1 MASRTA
7 AVGLL
12 FRAAGSAGDERSDAS
27 LLRAF
32 YAERDESAFAALVAR
47 HQRTVWVAC
56 ARVLTDTADMEDA
69 FQSTF
74 VILARYGRGLGER
87 SGLGGWLYRVA
98 ERVARRA
105 RHMATQR
112 RKRERRAAVP
122 GRDGGR
128 SATIEPDLLVVVLE
142 ELDRLPDLYRLA
154 LLACDLDGLSR
165 ADAAARL
172 GCAEGTLSAR
182 LHRGRKLLA
191 DRLRA
196 RGITAPL
203 AGLGLL
209 LAVPSQ
215 APAGMPAA
223 TARLAATVAE
233 CGLTHRTVPATVA
246 ALVSHVSRE
255 MAMKIVLKAVGV
267 AVLVGLGV
275 IGVWVGGPAGGEGRA
290 TAAPVTPAKKEAKPE
305 LPDATLQFLR
315 NRKVLKELG
324 CTADQRVAISDH
336 FDDQFEAAANRA
348 PLLPP
353 LAPGQKR
360 DPQAE
365 RQLIQA
371 KLKQISDAEAAD
383 TKAMAEKT
391 LTAAQLTRLAQLDL
405 QIRGAEALSDAK
417 VAEALKLTD
426 DQKKAAKD
434 AVELAYHSGNADP
447 FGPPLG
453 LDGVRYFHLDST
465 QRKLAWDKATAGL
478 SKEQLKVWET
488 LSGEPAKTLEPYT
501 IGGRG
506 GSTNS
511 GVQFRGR

>member
-12 FRAAGSAGDERSDAS
+12 FRVAGSAADDRSDAS

-32 YAERDESAFAALVAR
+32 YADRDESAFAALVAR
-47 HQRTVWVAC
+47 HQRTVWAAC
-56 ARVLTDTADMEDA
+56 ARVLTDRADLEDA

-87 SGLGGWLYRVA
+87 SGLGGWLFRVA

-105 RHMATQR
+105 RHMAIQR
-112 RKRERRAAVP
+112 RKRERRAAVTGHEVDRP
-122 GRDGGR
+122 AAG
-128 SATIEPDLLVVVLE
+128 EPDLLAVVLE
-142 ELDRLPDLYRLA
+142 ELDRLPDHYRLA
-154 LLACDLDGLSR
+154 LLACDVDGQSR
-165 ADAAARL
+165 ADAATRL

-209 LAVPSQ
+209 LVPSE
-215 APAGMPAA
+215 ATAGMPAA

-275 IGVWVGGPAGGEGRA
+275 FGMWVGGPAGGEGRA

-324 CTADQRVAISDH
+324 CTAEQRVAISDH
-336 FDDQFEAAANRA
+336 FDDQFEEAANRA

-365 RQLIQA
+365 RQLVRA

-383 TKAMAEKT
+383 TRAMAEKV

-405 QIRGAEALSDAK
+405 QIRGAEALTDAK
-417 VAEALKLTD
+417 VAEVLKLTD
-426 DQKKAAKD
+426 EQKKVAKD
-434 AVELAYHSGNADP
+434 ALELAYHSGTADP

-453 LDGVRYFHLDST
+453 SDGVRYYHLDST
-465 QRKLAWDKATAGL
+465 QRKLAWDKATVGL
-478 SKEQLKVWET
+478 SKEQLKEWEK
-488 LSGEPAKTLEPYT
+488 LAGQAAKTFDPLT